1 MEWSQCNY
9 FRACLKVNSLICALC
24 FTHLQ
29 KTWLANTSCGWPWS
43 SPPSSARWAT
53 WRGSWARCCRRWR
66 SPGNPSRGSRWCRG
80 QTWYS
85 RSISESGQDGW
96 TATKDN
102 ILLKR
107 KGASALKIRHEN
119 LNNNEHQVP
128 QKLFHV
134 LPKKCKETPLLTSF
148 LEFFSCR
155 DLSCLCWSLLTSI
168 QPRSMSDTVWSGREQ
183 TFIFTHINS
192 KPSRFPPF
200 PLTDIHLSFIP
211 NEISYLGVQ
220 QTQADSVVHDVAIVR
235 RVPVAAKTKT

>member
-1 MEWSQCNY
+1 MVWSQCNY

-24 FTHLQ
+24 LTHLQ

-66 SPGNPSRGSRWCRG
+66 SPGNPSQGSRWCRG
-80 QTWYS
+80 QTWCS

-107 KGASALKIRHEN
+107 KGASALKIKHEN

-128 QKLFHV
+128 QRLFPETE
-134 LPKKCKETPLLTSF
+134 LCKETPAY
-148 LEFFSCR
+148 FF
-155 DLSCLCWSLLTSI
+155 
-168 QPRSMSDTVWSGREQ
+168 
-183 TFIFTHINS
+183 
-192 KPSRFPPF
+192 
-200 PLTDIHLSFIP
+200 
-211 NEISYLGVQ
+211 LGVFLLQ
-220 QTQADSVVHDVAIVR
+220 GFELPVLVFVDKYPAPLDVWHRLIRQRA
-235 RVPVAAKTKT
+235 